1 MGKYLLCACLR
12 LKALSVAPQHWSG
25 AWAVTPVLEGRGS
38 SLVSQPSKMDE
49 ARFREAV

>member
-12 LKALSVAPQHWSG
+12 LKALSV
-25 AWAVTPVLEGRGS
+25 EGRGS